1 MDSKRGLR
9 QDVPTR
15 WNSTYLML
23 ESALYY
29 RRAFCHLEL
38 TDSNYKS
45 CPSSH
50 EWEKIEKISR
60 FLGLFYDIT
69 CIFSGTKYP
78 TSNLYF
84 SSVFFCYV
92 TLKENIESE
101 DDYLRTMANQMLKKF
116 EKYWSEFSL
125 ILAIAVVVDPRYKLQ
140 LVDWCYRKIYG
151 ASGSSE
157 FIRVKSKLF
166 SIFKEY
172 VQKRSLTSSTHSL
185 EKEKSNTSCGVGEDV
200 ISFRKTAS
208 SILKEFNICEIE
220 ELGANTQKSQLEL
233 YLEEPRMATEIE
245 LNVLDYWKA
254 NQFRYP
260 EVASMAR
267 DLLSIPISTV
277 ASESAFSIGGRVLD
291 QFRSSL
297 KPSTV
302 EAIVCTRDWLFGQ
315 REKFEAQL
323 EDVTEDVLSCDIN
336 KEESSSQCS
345 NYANTQA

>member
-1 MDSKRGLR
+1 MDGL
-9 QDVPTR
+9 QI
-15 WNSTYLML
+15 NL
-23 ESALYY
+23 ESSS
-29 RRAFCHLEL
+29 FEMPINLEDVASPMEGV
-38 TDSNYKS
+38 T
-45 CPSSH
+45 
-50 EWEKIEKISR
+50 
-60 FLGLFYDIT
+60 
-69 CIFSGTKYP
+69 SGHK
-78 TSNLYF
+78 
-84 SSVFFCYV
+84 V
-92 TLKENIESE
+92 K
-101 DDYLRTMANQMLKKF
+101 
-116 EKYWSEFSL
+116 
-125 ILAIAVVVDPRYKLQ
+125 
-140 LVDWCYRKIYG
+140 RK
-151 ASGSSE
+151 
-157 FIRVKSKLF
+157 RK
-166 SIFKEY
+166 
-172 VQKRSLTSSTHSL
+172 LTS
-185 EKEKSNTSCGVGEDV
+185 
-200 ISFRKTAS
+200 
-208 SILKEFNICEIE
+208 KEFNICEIE

>member
-1 MDSKRGLR
+1 MDGL
-9 QDVPTR
+9 QI
-15 WNSTYLML
+15 NL
-23 ESALYY
+23 ESSS
-29 RRAFCHLEL
+29 FEMPINLEDVASPMEGV
-38 TDSNYKS
+38 T
-45 CPSSH
+45 
-50 EWEKIEKISR
+50 
-60 FLGLFYDIT
+60 
-69 CIFSGTKYP
+69 SGHK
-78 TSNLYF
+78 
-84 SSVFFCYV
+84 V
-92 TLKENIESE
+92 K
-101 DDYLRTMANQMLKKF
+101 
-116 EKYWSEFSL
+116 
-125 ILAIAVVVDPRYKLQ
+125 
-140 LVDWCYRKIYG
+140 RK
-151 ASGSSE
+151 
-157 FIRVKSKLF
+157 RK
-166 SIFKEY
+166 
-172 VQKRSLTSSTHSL
+172 LTS
-185 EKEKSNTSCGVGEDV
+185 
-200 ISFRKTAS
+200 
-208 SILKEFNICEIE
+208 KEFNICEIE

-302 EAIVCTRDWLFGQ
+302 EAIVCIRDWLFGQ

-323 EDVTEDVLSCDIN
+323 EDLTEDVLSCDIN